1 MTAMKKLSTVIA
13 TVFMLTGLPVAAQT
27 LDTYALKDFSP
38 STVRE
43 TFEVC
48 RHTKLTPAQQIS
60 LAKAIEDENALF
72 VKMVAGNNGVLAVKD
87 RNRLNKMRDNTL
99 RKLLDDETLLQYYRG
114 VYDAEALAEGTGIAN
129 DLQKKYN
136 LTDQNWKFIRIAF
149 YKIGLDSRVLKKM
162 MADNPAKA
170 RKEIERIRR
179 EQLMTIEEKGGIR
192 VNDDMTVDV
201 IRPFDPVSL
210 RKE

>member
-13 TVFMLTGLPVAAQT
+13 AVFMLTGLPVAAQT
-27 LDTYALKDFSP
+27 LDTDALKDFSP

-72 VKMVAGNNGVLAVKD
+72 VKMIAGNNGVLAVKD

>member
-1 MTAMKKLSTVIA
+1 MKKLSIVFATLFIA
-13 TVFMLTGLPVAAQT
+13 LCQQAAAQT
-27 LDTYALKDFSP
+27 LDTGALRGFSP

-48 RHTKLTPAQQIS
+48 RYAKLTPAQQVS
-60 LAKAIEDENALF
+60 LARAIDDENALF
-72 VKMVAGNNGVLAVKD
+72 VKMIAGNNGVLAVRD
-87 RNRLNKMRDNTL
+87 RNRLTKMRDNTL
-99 RKLLDDETLLQYYRG
+99 RRLLDDETLLQYYRG
-114 VYDAEALAEGTGIAN
+114 LYDAEAMAEGTGIAN

-149 YKIGLDSRVLKKM
+149 YKIALDSRVIRRM
-162 MADNPAKA
+162 MADTPAKA

-179 EQLMTIEEKGGIR
+179 EQLKTIEEKGGIR

-201 IRPFDPVSL
+201 VRPFDPVAL

>member
-1 MTAMKKLSTVIA
+1 MKKLSIVFATLFIA
-13 TVFMLTGLPVAAQT
+13 LCQQAAAQT
-27 LDTYALKDFSP
+27 LDTGALHGFSP

-43 TFEVC
+43 IFEVC
-48 RHTKLTPAQQIS
+48 RYAKLTTDQQVS
-60 LAKAIEDENALF
+60 LARAIDDENALF
-72 VKMVAGNNGVLAVKD
+72 VKMIAGNNGVLAVRD
-87 RNRLNKMRDNTL
+87 RNRLAKMRDNTL
-99 RKLLDDETLLQYYRG
+99 RRLLDDETLLQYYRG
-114 VYDAEALAEGTGIAN
+114 LYDAEAMAEGTGIAN

-149 YKIGLDSRVLKKM
+149 YKIALDSRVIRRM
-162 MADNPAKA
+162 MADTPAKA

-179 EQLMTIEEKGGIR
+179 EQLKTIEEKGGIR

-201 IRPFDPVSL
+201 VRPFDPVAL

>member
-1 MTAMKKLSTVIA
+1 MKKLSIVFATLFIA
-13 TVFMLTGLPVAAQT
+13 LCQQAAAQT
-27 LDTYALKDFSP
+27 LDTGALRDFSP

-48 RHTKLTPAQQIS
+48 RYAKLTPDQQVS
-60 LAKAIEDENALF
+60 LARAIDDENALF
-72 VKMVAGNNGVLAVKD
+72 VKMIAGNNGVLAVRD
-87 RNRLNKMRDNTL
+87 RNRLTKMRDNTL
-99 RKLLDDETLLQYYRG
+99 RRLLDDETLLQYYRG
-114 VYDAEALAEGTGIAN
+114 LYDAEAMAEGTGVAN
-129 DLQKKYN
+129 ELQKKYN

-149 YKIGLDSRVLKKM
+149 YKIALDSRVIRRM
-162 MADNPAKA
+162 MADTPAKA

-179 EQLMTIEEKGGIR
+179 EQLKTIEEKGGIR

-201 IRPFDPVSL
+201 VRPFDPVAL

>member
-1 MTAMKKLSTVIA
+1 MKKLSIVFATLFIA
-13 TVFMLTGLPVAAQT
+13 LCQQAAAQT
-27 LDTYALKDFSP
+27 LDTGALHGFSP

-48 RHTKLTPAQQIS
+48 RYAKLATDQQVS
-60 LAKAIEDENALF
+60 LARAIDDENALF
-72 VKMVAGNNGVLAVKD
+72 VKMIAGNNGVLAVRD
-87 RNRLNKMRDNTL
+87 RNRLAKMRDNTL
-99 RKLLDDETLLQYYRG
+99 RRLLDDETLLQYYRG
-114 VYDAEALAEGTGIAN
+114 LYDAEAMAEGTGIAN

-149 YKIGLDSRVLKKM
+149 YKIALDSRVIRRM
-162 MADNPAKA
+162 MADTPAKA

-179 EQLMTIEEKGGIR
+179 EQLKTIEEKGGIR

-201 IRPFDPVSL
+201 VRPFDPVAL

>member
-1 MTAMKKLSTVIA
+1 MKKLSIVFATLFIA
-13 TVFMLTGLPVAAQT
+13 LCQQAAAQT
-27 LDTYALKDFSP
+27 LDTGALHGFSS

-48 RHTKLTPAQQIS
+48 RYAKLTPDQQVS
-60 LAKAIEDENALF
+60 LARAIDDENALF
-72 VKMVAGNNGVLAVKD
+72 VKMIAGNNGVLAVRD
-87 RNRLNKMRDNTL
+87 RNRLAKMRDNTL
-99 RKLLDDETLLQYYRG
+99 RRLLDDETLLQYYRG
-114 VYDAEALAEGTGIAN
+114 LYDAEAMAEGTGIAN

-149 YKIGLDSRVLKKM
+149 YKIALDSRVIRRM
-162 MADNPAKA
+162 MADTPAKA

-179 EQLMTIEEKGGIR
+179 EQLKTIEEKGGIR

-201 IRPFDPVSL
+201 VRPFDPVAL

>member
-1 MTAMKKLSTVIA
+1 MKKLSTVIA
-13 TVFMLTGLPVAAQT
+13 AVFMLTGLPVAAQT
-27 LDTYALKDFSP
+27 LDTDALKDFSP

-43 TFEVC
+43 TFEIC

-72 VKMVAGNNGVLAVKD
+72 VKMIAGNNGVLAVKD

>member
-1 MTAMKKLSTVIA
+1 MKKLSIVFA
-13 TVFMLTGLPVAAQT
+13 TLFFALCQQVAAQT
-27 LDTYALKDFSP
+27 LDTGALRGFSP

-48 RHTKLTPAQQIS
+48 RYAKLTPDQQVS
-60 LAKAIEDENALF
+60 LARAIDDENALF
-72 VKMVAGNNGVLAVKD
+72 VKMIAGNNGVLAVRD
-87 RNRLNKMRDNTL
+87 RNRLAKMRDNTL
-99 RKLLDDETLLQYYRG
+99 RRLLDDETLLQYYRG
-114 VYDAEALAEGTGIAN
+114 LYDAEAMAEGTGIAN

-149 YKIGLDSRVLKKM
+149 YKIALDSRVIRRM
-162 MADNPAKA
+162 MADTPAKA

-179 EQLMTIEEKGGIR
+179 EQLKTIEEKGGIR

-201 IRPFDPVSL
+201 VRPFDPVAL

>member
-1 MTAMKKLSTVIA
+1 MKKLSIVFAALFIA
-13 TVFMLTGLPVAAQT
+13 LCQQAVAQT
-27 LDTYALKDFSP
+27 LDTGALHGFSP

-48 RHTKLTPAQQIS
+48 RYAKLTTDQQVS
-60 LAKAIEDENALF
+60 LARAIDDENALF
-72 VKMVAGNNGVLAVKD
+72 VKMIAGNNGVLAVRD
-87 RNRLNKMRDNTL
+87 RNRLAKMRDNTL
-99 RKLLDDETLLQYYRG
+99 RRLLDDETLLQYYRG
-114 VYDAEALAEGTGIAN
+114 LYDAEAMAEGTGVAN

-149 YKIGLDSRVLKKM
+149 YKIALDSRVIRRM
-162 MADNPAKA
+162 MADTPAKA

-179 EQLMTIEEKGGIR
+179 EQLKTIEEKGGIR

-201 IRPFDPVSL
+201 VRPFDPVAL

>member
-1 MTAMKKLSTVIA
+1 MKKLSIVFA
-13 TVFMLTGLPVAAQT
+13 TLFFALCQQAAAQT
-27 LDTYALKDFSP
+27 LDTGALHGFSP

-48 RHTKLTPAQQIS
+48 RYAKLTPDQQVS
-60 LAKAIEDENALF
+60 LARAIDDENALF
-72 VKMVAGNNGVLAVKD
+72 VKMIAGNNGVLAVRD
-87 RNRLNKMRDNTL
+87 RNRLAKMRDNTL
-99 RKLLDDETLLQYYRG
+99 RRLLDDETLLQYYRG
-114 VYDAEALAEGTGIAN
+114 LYDAEAMAEGTGIAN

-149 YKIGLDSRVLKKM
+149 YKIALDSRVIRRM
-162 MADNPAKA
+162 MADTPAKA

-179 EQLMTIEEKGGIR
+179 EQLKTIEEKGGIR

-201 IRPFDPVSL
+201 VRPFDPVAL

>member
-1 MTAMKKLSTVIA
+1 MKKLSIVFATLFIA
-13 TVFMLTGLPVAAQT
+13 LSQQAAAQT
-27 LDTYALKDFSP
+27 LDTGALSGFSP

-48 RHTKLTPAQQIS
+48 RYTKLTPDQQVS
-60 LAKAIEDENALF
+60 LARAIDDENALF
-72 VKMVAGNNGVLAVKD
+72 VKMITGNNGVLAVRD
-87 RNRLNKMRDNTL
+87 RNRLTKMRDNTL

-114 VYDAEALAEGTGIAN
+114 LYDAEAMAEGTGIAN
-129 DLQKKYN
+129 ELQKKYN

-149 YKIGLDSRVLKKM
+149 YKIALDSRVISRM
-162 MADNPAKA
+162 MADTPAKA

-179 EQLMTIEEKGGIR
+179 EQLKTIEEKGGIR

-201 IRPFDPVSL
+201 IRPFDPVAL

>member
-1 MTAMKKLSTVIA
+1 MKKLSIVFATLFIA
-13 TVFMLTGLPVAAQT
+13 LSQQAAAQT
-27 LDTYALKDFSP
+27 LDTGALSGFSP

-48 RHTKLTPAQQIS
+48 RYAKLTPDQQVS
-60 LAKAIEDENALF
+60 LARAIDDENALF
-72 VKMVAGNNGVLAVKD
+72 VKMIAGNNGVLAVRD
-87 RNRLNKMRDNTL
+87 RNRLTKMRDNTL

-114 VYDAEALAEGTGIAN
+114 LYDAEAMAEGTGIAN

-149 YKIGLDSRVLKKM
+149 YKIALDSRVIRRM
-162 MADNPAKA
+162 MADTPAKA

-179 EQLMTIEEKGGIR
+179 EQLKTIEEKGGIR

-201 IRPFDPVSL
+201 VRPFDPVAL

>member
-1 MTAMKKLSTVIA
+1 MKKLSIVFATLFIA
-13 TVFMLTGLPVAAQT
+13 LCQQAAAQT
-27 LDTYALKDFSP
+27 LDTGTLRGFSP

-48 RHTKLTPAQQIS
+48 RYAKLTPDQQVS
-60 LAKAIEDENALF
+60 LARAIDDENALF
-72 VKMVAGNNGVLAVKD
+72 VKMIAGNNGVLAVRD
-87 RNRLNKMRDNTL
+87 RNRLAKMRDNTL
-99 RKLLDDETLLQYYRG
+99 RRLLDDETLLQYYRG
-114 VYDAEALAEGTGIAN
+114 LYDAEAMAEGTGIAN

-149 YKIGLDSRVLKKM
+149 YKIALDSRVIRRM
-162 MADNPAKA
+162 MADTPVKA

-179 EQLMTIEEKGGIR
+179 EQLKTIEEKGGIR

-201 IRPFDPVSL
+201 VRPFDPVAL

>member
-27 LDTYALKDFSP
+27 LDTDALKDFSP

>member
-1 MTAMKKLSTVIA
+1 MKKLSIVFATLFIA
-13 TVFMLTGLPVAAQT
+13 LCQQAAAQT
-27 LDTYALKDFSP
+27 LDTGALRDFSP

-48 RHTKLTPAQQIS
+48 RYAKLTPDQQVS
-60 LAKAIEDENALF
+60 LARAIDDENALF
-72 VKMVAGNNGVLAVKD
+72 VKMIAGNNGVLAVRD
-87 RNRLNKMRDNTL
+87 RNRLAKMRDNTL
-99 RKLLDDETLLQYYRG
+99 RRLLDDETLLQYYRG
-114 VYDAEALAEGTGIAN
+114 LYDAEAMAEGTGIAN

-149 YKIGLDSRVLKKM
+149 YKIALDSCVIRRM
-162 MADNPAKA
+162 MADTPAKA

-179 EQLMTIEEKGGIR
+179 EQLKTIEEKGGIR

-201 IRPFDPVSL
+201 VRPFDPVAL

>member
-1 MTAMKKLSTVIA
+1 MKKFSTVIA

-27 LDTYALKDFSP
+27 LDTDALKDFSP

-48 RHTKLTPAQQIS
+48 RHTKLTPSQQIS

-72 VKMVAGNNGVLAVKD
+72 VKMIAGNNGVLAVKD

-149 YKIGLDSRVLKKM
+149 YKIGLDSRVLKKI